1 MASCACGLT
10 WRMMRRAS
18 QIATE
23 ALQLC
28 TMMSGS
34 PNIAQPSPNRSERGA
49 KLSSVIVLVD
59 CSIAIDPIKY
69 IRIPFSFDDFKP
81 DSNIIDNDGM
91 PGKPSSPAGSVFG
104 SFSHFMILSFWF
116 ADKAH
121 RRAPCWRPSRSS
133 CELNF
138 FSFRSSL
145 ILHRE
150 ITGAMP
156 APRHAAVNAAL
167 GHHKL
172 SLKFGQ
178 SPRPLR
184 RGTGGSRFGASA
196 ASPVHQ
202 PRTRPAVIDV
212 SIRGVLV
219 SQIAVSAAQASIG
232 QPKRAPRDLLRR
244 NQLVCK
250 TNGTDSM
257 STSSRAMNHPR
268 NSESA

>member
-121 RRAPCWRPSRSS
+121 RRAPYWRPSRSS

-156 APRHAAVNAAL
+156 ACAMRPSMQPWVTISLVLNLGSRHGRSAAGQAGVDSVRPRHHLFTSRVTV
-167 GHHKL
+167 
-172 SLKFGQ
+172 
-178 SPRPLR
+178 PR
-184 RGTGGSRFGASA
+184 
-196 ASPVHQ
+196 
-202 PRTRPAVIDV
+202 
-212 SIRGVLV
+212 
-219 SQIAVSAAQASIG
+219 
-232 QPKRAPRDLLRR
+232 
-244 NQLVCK
+244 
-250 TNGTDSM
+250 
-257 STSSRAMNHPR
+257 
-268 NSESA
+268 